1 MLANLKTEK
10 YLGVEGRRLTRM
22 QRHLISLAR
31 ALVMNPEVLV
41 VHKPTQLLCCTSSR
55 DIENKTSIINGDNRT
70 FTAVCGDENHSP
82 DIKVRVMMALT
93 EFVRNR
99 GFLMNPDEPIIRRR
113 KRTVIFTTDSLE
125 EAMAYA
131 DVVFSMDG
139 VRVYTSASTCFICS
153 LLLSVFN

>member
-1 MLANLKTEK
+1 MLANLKTEN

-22 QRHLISLAR
+22 QRQIISLAR

-55 DIENKTSIINGDNRT
+55 NIENKTSIISGDDRT
-70 FTAVCGDENHSP
+70 FTAVLRDETQSP
-82 DIKVRVMMALT
+82 DVKVRVMMALT

-139 VRVYTSASTCFICS
+139 VRVYTSASTCFI
-153 LLLSVFN
+153 